1 MNVIDTRRHLE
12 VFSVELFGNKRIDII
27 GAGAVGSAIAVQV
40 AKLGLEN
47 IHVWDFDTVEG
58 HNIANQRYELKHI
71 DQPKGKAIAA
81 IIKEATAHD
90 IEVHEHKLEGGEALG
105 EVVFLAVDTMA
116 ARKAI
121 WQKSLRNK
129 LRTKLVIETRMGAE
143 EGRVYAICPVKP
155 AQVRGYETTFYDDA
169 ETVVSACGASTTV
182 GATADMTASYAVWQF
197 IRWAAIEASAES
209 ASIAALS
216 GQVVNANE
224 AGKAP
229 KDVLDHELIFG
240 LRPPYIMTRQ
250 FK

>member
-12 VFSVELFGNKRIDII
+12 VFSVEHFGNKRIDII
-27 GAGAVGSAIAVQV
+27 GAGAVGSAVAVQL

-58 HNIANQRYELKHI
+58 HNIANQRYALKDI
-71 DQPKGKAIAA
+71 GQPKVTALAA
-81 IIKEATAHD
+81 IIKEATGHD
-90 IEVHEHKLEGGEALG
+90 ITVHEQKLEGGEPLG
-105 EVVFLAVDTMA
+105 DVVFLAVDTMA

-197 IRWAAIEASAES
+197 MRWAAIEAAAEN

-216 GQVVNANE
+216 GPSQE
-224 AGKAP
+224 AAEVGQA
-229 KDVLDHELIFG
+229 KDVLDQELIFG

-250 FK
+250 FS